1 MAISNISRPATTSTE
16 DKPDWANVDPNTLP
30 ATILASYNEY
40 REAAKF
46 AAQARTLFETAFS
59 SAVKPAKGQRV
70 IFGYRFG
77 KLSIAIVTDDKPATT
92 HKGEQSLSDWLAS
105 RRASGIRT

>member
-1 MAISNISRPATTSTE
+1 MAIALASTRPSTE

-46 AAQARTLFETAFS
+46 ASEARNAFESAFS

-70 IFGYRFG
+70 IYGYRFG
-77 KLSIAIVTDDKPATT
+77 KLSIAVVTDDKPAST
-92 HKGEQSLSDWLAS
+92 HKGEQSLTDWLAS
-105 RRASGIRT
+105 RRNAGIRT